1 MDPFSALSA
10 AACVVQF
17 LDYGIRVMSKSRELY
32 TAADGALSANV
43 EIEEA
48 SARLQGLSRAL
59 SLQQGEEGFG
69 QGSPDET
76 DTALD
81 TICKE
86 CIEVSKDLVSTLE
99 KLKVP
104 DGQKHKKWQSF
115 RLALKSVWG
124 KEKIDEM
131 AGRLAKLRSEL
142 DTYVLISV
150 R

>member
-10 AACVVQF
+10 AASVVQF

-32 TAADGALSANV
+32 TAVDGALSANV

-59 SLQQGEEGFG
+59 SLQ
-69 QGSPDET
+69 GSLDET
-76 DTALD
+76 DAALD

-86 CIEVSKDLVSTLE
+86 CIVVSKDFISALE

-104 DGQKHKKWQSF
+104 DGEKHKKWQSF
-115 RLALKSVWG
+115 RLALKSVLG

-131 AGRLAKLRSEL
+131 ADRLAKLRSEL
-142 DTYVLISV
+142 DTHVLVSV